1 MTKIL
6 STIGPIS
13 SNIKKNL
20 EFILKKSKILRLNM
34 SHNSLSWH
42 KKNINLIKKVDP
54 DKYILIDIPGAKP
67 RTLNKN
73 TLKINK
79 GQKVTFAFKIKNKN
93 IIPISNPL
101 PKLNK
106 KKIKYFS
113 VSDGNFLFR
122 FISLKNNK
130 LTGISSQKFY
140 LQSKKGLN
148 IPFSIYDD
156 KYQSKI
162 YKSFIKKISNLNFDC
177 IGLSFVQSARII
189 KTLKNYNKNK
199 IFISKIEN
207 FLGYLNRKEIIKAS
221 DAIMIDRGDLAAEV
235 GNEKLTEYSENIIKD
250 CKFHGKPII
259 IATENLNSLI
269 NNLAPS
275 KSDILNLDYYLSKKV
290 DFIMLSDE
298 TATSSNWRNTIS
310 WLNNYLNSRKKEKL
324 KIIKPIEISEIL
336 QKLDSRV
343 LVIFSKKGFFL
354 EKFRGEKFSKLIL
367 FTENKYLAKAAN
379 LKENISSFYTKFPKS
394 NIDKFLYKNIK
405 NKKEVIFKN
414 DEVAF
419 LIHVTFPRKN
429 SRANTF
435 TILSRKDFL

>member
-1 MTKIL
+1 
-6 STIGPIS
+6 
-13 SNIKKNL
+13 
-20 EFILKKSKILRLNM
+20 M
-34 SHNSLSWH
+34 SHNTINWH
-42 KKNINLIKKVDP
+42 KKNINLIKRGDP
-54 DKYILIDIPGAKP
+54 NKYILVDIPGAKP

-73 TLKINK
+73 IYKIYK
-79 GQKVTFAFKIKNKN
+79 GQKVTFAYNLRKSN

-101 PKLNK
+101 PKLHK

-113 VSDGNFLFR
+113 VSDGNFLFK
-122 FISLKNNK
+122 FVSLKNNK
-130 LTGISSQKFY
+130 LTGISSQTFN

-162 YKSFIKKISNLNFDC
+162 YINFIKKISNLNFDC
-177 IGLSFVQSARII
+177 VGLSFVQSAKII
-189 KTLKNYNKNK
+189 KILKNYNKNK

-207 FLGYLNRKEIIKAS
+207 FLGYMNRKEIIKAS

-235 GNEKLTEYSENIIKD
+235 GNEKLTEYVENIIKD

-269 NNLAPS
+269 DNLAPS
-275 KSDILNLDYYLSKKV
+275 KSDILNLDYYISKKV

-298 TATSSNWRNTIS
+298 TATSVNWKNTIN
-310 WLNNYLNSRKKEKL
+310 WLNNYLNSKKRETTK
-324 KIIKPIEISEIL
+324 KTKSVDINEIL
-336 QKLDSRV
+336 KKLDSHV

-354 EKFRGEKFSKLIL
+354 EKFRGENFSKLIL

-379 LKENISSFYTKFPKS
+379 LKENINSFYVKFPKS
-394 NIDKFLYKNIK
+394 NIDKFLFKNIK
-405 NKKEVIFKN
+405 SKKNIIFKN
-414 DEVAF
+414 DKFAF
-419 LIHVTFPRKN
+419 LINVTFPRKN

-435 TILSRKDFL
+435 IILSKKDFS

>member
-13 SNIKKNL
+13 SNTKNYI
-20 EFILKKSKILRLNM
+20 EFISRKSKILRLNM
-34 SHNSLSWH
+34 SHNSLNWH
-42 KKNINLIKKVDP
+42 KKNISLIKKIDP

-67 RTLNKN
+67 RTLNKF
-73 TLKINK
+73 TLKIKK
-79 GQKVTFAFKIKNKN
+79 GEKVTFAYKIRSKNV
-93 IIPISNPL
+93 ITISNPL

-106 KKIKYFS
+106 KKIKFFS

-122 FISLKNNK
+122 FVSLKNNK
-130 LTGISSQKFY
+130 LIGVSLQTFY

-162 YKSFIKKISNLNFDC
+162 YKNFIKKISNLNFDC
-177 IGLSFVQSARII
+177 IGLSFVQSASII

-235 GNEKLTEYSENIIKD
+235 GNEKLTEFAENIIKD
-250 CKFHGKPII
+250 CKSFGKPII

-269 NNLAPS
+269 NNLTPS

-310 WLNNYLNSRKKEKL
+310 WLYNYLNFKKKKKH
-324 KIIKPIEISEIL
+324 KITKSIEISEIL
-336 QKLDSRV
+336 KKLDSRV

-354 EKFRGEKFSKLIL
+354 EKFRGENFSKLIL
-367 FTENKYLAKAAN
+367 FTEIKYLAKAAN
-379 LKENISSFYTKFPKS
+379 LKENINSFYAKFPKS

-405 NKKEVIFKN
+405 NKKNIIFKN
-414 DEVAF
+414 EKFAF
-419 LIHVTFPRKN
+419 LINVSFPRKN

-435 TILSRKDFL
+435 IILSKKDFS